1 MGRSCFGN
9 AGATKLMSAAIQ
21 LQWQVRDMSAADL
34 KDVAAIERAS
44 YDFPWSQGVFRD
56 CLLAG
61 YQSFVIEISSMA
73 SSQNSKAV
81 RGYGIMSVAVGE
93 AHILNL
99 CVHSEFQSVGY
110 GRLLLSALI
119 EKAGTL
125 GVERI
130 FLEVRPSN
138 NIAISL
144 YQSLGFKQIGVRPSY
159 YQATVGRE
167 DAVIFAASIS

>member
-1 MGRSCFGN
+1 MGGSHVGN
-9 AGATKLMSAAIQ
+9 EDTSRLMSAAIQ
-21 LQWQVRDMSAADL
+21 LQWQVRDMSSADL
-34 KDVAAIERAS
+34 KEVAAIERAS
-44 YDFPWSQGVFRD
+44 YDFPWSRGVFRD

-61 YQSFVIEISSMA
+61 YQSFVIEITGMA
-73 SSQNSKAV
+73 YSQNSRVV
-81 RGYGIMSVAVGE
+81 RGYGIMSVAAGE

-99 CVHSEFQSVGY
+99 CIHSEFQSVGY
-110 GRLLLSALI
+110 GRRLLSALLT
-119 EKAGTL
+119 KAEIL

-138 NIAISL
+138 NVAISL
-144 YQSLGFKQIGVRPSY
+144 YQSLGFEQIGVRPSY